1 MIKWLVILWLRLLG
15 RNAKHSDIKEPEMDD
30 KVKQI

>member
-1 MIKWLVILWLRLLG
+1 LG

-30 KVKQI
+30 KVKANIELYKEMLERE